1 MEQTWREQ
9 MLPASFRGINF
20 LIPQASVPVGMKV
33 QLHEFPQRDE
43 PYAEQLG
50 KQAQVH
56 RLVCW
61 IIGDDCFERRD
72 KFMEA
77 VQTPGAGELV
87 HPWLGRMQVKAGEA
101 ELTHDF
107 KQGGM
112 AAFAVTFYPDIPLKF
127 PTAKVNTQQQVVK
140 ASDSLL
146 DSALARY
153 KSAMAKVDQARLG
166 LARLR
171 NSLSSVYTVIQQQ
184 FSTILGAFTN
194 LTGLAQSLMN
204 APDSLSSL
212 FSSYFSDFSVDE
224 YLGNSARSSSNA
236 TVLTPS
242 QQASLSGGDSAN
254 SFAQTPDSN
263 YRQTVVASTQHAE
276 AVVKINSVSQLGGVD
291 AAAASQT
298 AANLVQD
305 MLLVQVAL
313 IISEMPVASQ
323 PVSTVT
329 VPSVEQQAVQPIV
342 RMEVPVADD
351 VIELRDS
358 LNEAIF
364 QASLKADS
372 AHYMVLNTLRQ
383 SIVKHLTAVAESGV
397 RLVEITPSETLSA
410 LVLAYRRFGDA
421 TRESEVVQ
429 RNRLR
434 HPGFVPARPLKIAQ
448 R

>member
-1 MEQTWREQ
+1 MDQTWRDQ
-9 MLPASFRGINF
+9 MLPASFRGISF

-43 PYAEQLG
+43 PYAEQMG
-50 KQAQVH
+50 KQAQIH

-146 DSALARY
+146 DSALDRY

-171 NSLSSVYTVIQQQ
+171 NSLSGVYTVIQQQ
-184 FSTILGAFTN
+184 FSTIIGAFTN
-194 LTGLAQSLMN
+194 LTGFVQSLMN

-212 FSSYFSDFSVDE
+212 FSSYFSEFSVDD
-224 YLGNSARSSSNA
+224 YLGDDSGSSYRNSVA
-236 TVLTPS
+236 TAT
-242 QQASLSGGDSAN
+242 QQTEA
-254 SFAQTPDSN
+254 
-263 YRQTVVASTQHAE
+263 VAS
-276 AVVKINSVSQLGGVD
+276 INTVSDSGGVD
-291 AAAASQT
+291 AAAASQAT
-298 AANLVQD
+298 ANLVQD
-305 MLLVQVAL
+305 ALLVQVAL

-323 PVSTVT
+323 PVSTAT
-329 VPSVEQQAVQPIV
+329 VASVEQQAVQPIV
-342 RMEVPVADD
+342 RPEVPVADD
-351 VIELRDS
+351 VIELRDN

-364 QASLKADS
+364 QASLKADPE
-372 AHYMVLNTLRQ
+372 HYMVLNTLRQ
-383 SIVKHLTAVAESGV
+383 TIVKHLTAVAESGV
-397 RLVEITPSETLSA
+397 RLVEITPPETLSA

-434 HPGFVPARPLKIAQ
+434 HPGFVPARPIKIAQ

>member
-1 MEQTWREQ
+1 
-9 MLPASFRGINF
+9 MLPASFRGISF

-43 PYAEQLG
+43 PYAEQMG

-77 VQTPGAGELV
+77 VQTPGAGELM

-184 FSTILGAFTN
+184 FSTIIGAFTN
-194 LTGLAQSLMN
+194 LTGFVQSLMN

-212 FSSYFSDFSVDE
+212 FSSYFSEFSVDD
-224 YLGNSARSSSNA
+224 YLGDDSGSSYRNSVA
-236 TVLTPS
+236 TAT
-242 QQASLSGGDSAN
+242 QQTEA
-254 SFAQTPDSN
+254 
-263 YRQTVVASTQHAE
+263 VAS
-276 AVVKINSVSQLGGVD
+276 INTVSDSGGVD
-291 AAAASQT
+291 AAAASQAT
-298 AANLVQD
+298 ANLVQD
-305 MLLVQVAL
+305 ALLVQVAL

-323 PVSTVT
+323 PVSSATVS
-329 VPSVEQQAVQPIV
+329 SVEQQAVQPIV
-342 RMEVPVADD
+342 RPEVPVADD
-351 VIELRDS
+351 VIELRDN

-364 QASLKADS
+364 QASLKADPE
-372 AHYMVLNTLRQ
+372 HYIVLNTLRQ
-383 SIVKHLTAVAESGV
+383 TIVKHLTAVAESGV
-397 RLVEITPSETLSA
+397 RLVEITPPETLSA

-434 HPGFVPARPLKIAQ
+434 HPGFVPARPIKIAQ

>member
-1 MEQTWREQ
+1 MDQTWRDQ
-9 MLPASFRGINF
+9 MLPASFRGISF

-43 PYAEQLG
+43 PYAEQMG

-153 KSAMAKVDQARLG
+153 KAAMAKVDQARLG

-171 NSLSSVYTVIQQQ
+171 NSLSGVYTVIQQQ
-184 FSTILGAFTN
+184 FSTIIGTFTN
-194 LTGLAQSLMN
+194 LTGFVQSLMN

-212 FSSYFSDFSVDE
+212 FSSYFSEFSVDD
-224 YLGNSARSSSNA
+224 YLGDDSGSSYRNSVA
-236 TVLTPS
+236 TAT
-242 QQASLSGGDSAN
+242 QQ
-254 SFAQTPDSN
+254 T
-263 YRQTVVASTQHAE
+263 E
-276 AVVKINSVSQLGGVD
+276 AVTSINTVSDSGGVD
-291 AAAASQT
+291 AAAASQAT
-298 AANLVQD
+298 ANLVQD
-305 MLLVQVAL
+305 ALLVQVAL
-313 IISEMPVASQ
+313 IISEMPVATQ
-323 PVSTVT
+323 PVSTAT
-329 VPSVEQQAVQPIV
+329 VSSVEQQAVQPIV
-342 RMEVPVADD
+342 RPEVPVADD
-351 VIELRDS
+351 VIELRDN

-364 QASLKADS
+364 QASLKADPE
-372 AHYMVLNTLRQ
+372 HYMVLNTLRQ
-383 SIVKHLTAVAESGV
+383 TIVKHLTAVAESGV
-397 RLVEITPSETLSA
+397 RLVEITPPETLSA

-434 HPGFVPARPLKIAQ
+434 HPGFVPARPIKIAQ

>member
-1 MEQTWREQ
+1 MDQTWRDQ
-9 MLPASFRGINF
+9 MLPASFRGISF

-43 PYAEQLG
+43 PYAEQMG

-101 ELTHDF
+101 ELTHEF

-112 AAFAVTFYPDIPLKF
+112 AAFAVTFYPDVPLKF

-171 NSLSSVYTVIQQQ
+171 NSLSGVYTVIQQQ
-184 FSTILGAFTN
+184 FSTIIGAFTN
-194 LTGLAQSLMN
+194 VTGFVQSLMN

-212 FSSYFSDFSVDE
+212 FSSYFSEFSVDD
-224 YLGNSARSSSNA
+224 YLSDDSGSIYRNSVA
-236 TVLTPS
+236 TAT
-242 QQASLSGGDSAN
+242 QQ
-254 SFAQTPDSN
+254 
-263 YRQTVVASTQHAE
+263 AE
-276 AVVKINSVSQLGGVD
+276 AVASINTVSDSGGID
-291 AAAASQT
+291 AAAASQAT
-298 AANLVQD
+298 ANLVQD
-305 MLLVQVAL
+305 ALLVQVAL

-323 PVSTVT
+323 PVSTAT
-329 VPSVEQQAVQPIV
+329 VASVEQQAVQPIV
-342 RMEVPVADD
+342 RPEVPVADD
-351 VIELRDS
+351 VIDLRDN

-364 QASLKADS
+364 QASLKADPE
-372 AHYMVLNTLRQ
+372 HYMVLNTLRQ

-397 RLVEITPSETLSA
+397 RLVEITPAETLSA

-434 HPGFVPARPLKIAQ
+434 HPGFVPARPIKIAQ

>member
-1 MEQTWREQ
+1 MDQTWRDQ
-9 MLPASFRGINF
+9 MLPASFRGISF

-43 PYAEQLG
+43 PFAEQMG

-146 DSALARY
+146 DSALTRY

-171 NSLSSVYTVIQQQ
+171 NSLSGVYTVIQQQ
-184 FSTILGAFTN
+184 FSTIIGAFTN
-194 LTGLAQSLMN
+194 LTGFVQSLMN

-212 FSSYFSDFSVDE
+212 FSSYFSEFSVDD
-224 YLGNSARSSSNA
+224 YLGDDSGPSYRNSVA
-236 TVLTPS
+236 TAT
-242 QQASLSGGDSAN
+242 QQTEA
-254 SFAQTPDSN
+254 
-263 YRQTVVASTQHAE
+263 VAS
-276 AVVKINSVSQLGGVD
+276 INTVSDSGGVD
-291 AAAASQT
+291 AAAASQAT
-298 AANLVQD
+298 ANLVQD
-305 MLLVQVAL
+305 ALLVQVAL
-313 IISEMPVASQ
+313 IISQMPVATQ
-323 PVSTVT
+323 PVSTAT
-329 VPSVEQQAVQPIV
+329 VASVEQQAVQPIV
-342 RMEVPVADD
+342 RTEVPVADD
-351 VIELRDS
+351 VIELRDN

-364 QASLKADS
+364 QASLKADPE
-372 AHYMVLNTLRQ
+372 HYMVLNTLRQ
-383 SIVKHLTAVAESGV
+383 AIVKHLTAVAESGV
-397 RLVEITPSETLSA
+397 RLVEITPTETLSA

-434 HPGFVPARPLKIAQ
+434 HPGFVPARPIKIAQ

>member
-1 MEQTWREQ
+1 MDQTWRDQ
-9 MLPASFRGINF
+9 MLPASFRGISF

-43 PYAEQLG
+43 PYAEQMG

-101 ELTHDF
+101 ELTHEF

-171 NSLSSVYTVIQQQ
+171 NSLSGVYTVIQQQ
-184 FSTILGAFTN
+184 FSTIIGAFTN
-194 LTGLAQSLMN
+194 LTGFVQSLMN

-212 FSSYFSDFSVDE
+212 FSSYFSEFSVDD
-224 YLGNSARSSSNA
+224 YLGDDSGSIYRNSVA
-236 TVLTPS
+236 TAT
-242 QQASLSGGDSAN
+242 QQ
-254 SFAQTPDSN
+254 
-263 YRQTVVASTQHAE
+263 AE
-276 AVVKINSVSQLGGVD
+276 AVASINTVSDSGGID
-291 AAAASQT
+291 AAAASQAT
-298 AANLVQD
+298 ANLVQD
-305 MLLVQVAL
+305 ALLVQVAL

-323 PVSTVT
+323 PVSTAT
-329 VPSVEQQAVQPIV
+329 VASVEQQAVQPIV
-342 RMEVPVADD
+342 RPEVPVADD
-351 VIELRDS
+351 VIDLRDN

-364 QASLKADS
+364 QASLKADPE
-372 AHYMVLNTLRQ
+372 HYMVLNTLRQ

-397 RLVEITPSETLSA
+397 RLVEITPAETLSA

-434 HPGFVPARPLKIAQ
+434 HPGFVPARPIKIAQ

>member
-1 MEQTWREQ
+1 MDQTWRDQ

-43 PYAEQLG
+43 PYAEQMG

-146 DSALARY
+146 DSAVARY

-171 NSLSSVYTVIQQQ
+171 NSLSGVYTVIQQQ
-184 FSTILGAFTN
+184 FSTIIGAFTN
-194 LTGLAQSLMN
+194 LTGFVQSLMN

-212 FSSYFSDFSVDE
+212 FSSYFSEFSVDD
-224 YLGNSARSSSNA
+224 YLGDDSGSSYRNSVA
-236 TVLTPS
+236 TAT
-242 QQASLSGGDSAN
+242 QQTEA
-254 SFAQTPDSN
+254 
-263 YRQTVVASTQHAE
+263 VAS
-276 AVVKINSVSQLGGVD
+276 INTVSDSGGVD
-291 AAAASQT
+291 AAAASQAT
-298 AANLVQD
+298 ANLVQD
-305 MLLVQVAL
+305 ALLVQVAL

-323 PVSTVT
+323 PVSTAT
-329 VPSVEQQAVQPIV
+329 VASVEQQAVQPIV
-342 RMEVPVADD
+342 RPEVPVADD
-351 VIELRDS
+351 VIELRDN

-364 QASLKADS
+364 QASLKADPE
-372 AHYMVLNTLRQ
+372 HYMVLNTLRQ
-383 SIVKHLTAVAESGV
+383 TIVKHLTAVAESGV
-397 RLVEITPSETLSA
+397 RLVEITPPETLSA

-434 HPGFVPARPLKIAQ
+434 HPGFVPARPIKIAQ

>member
-1 MEQTWREQ
+1 MDQTWRDQ
-9 MLPASFRGINF
+9 MLPASFRGISF

-43 PYAEQLG
+43 PYAEQMG

-146 DSALARY
+146 DSALVRY

-171 NSLSSVYTVIQQQ
+171 NSLSGVYTVIQQQ
-184 FSTILGAFTN
+184 FSTIIGAFTN
-194 LTGLAQSLMN
+194 LTGFVQSLMN

-212 FSSYFSDFSVDE
+212 FSSYFSEFSVDD
-224 YLGNSARSSSNA
+224 YLSDDSGSSYRNSVA
-236 TVLTPS
+236 TAT
-242 QQASLSGGDSAN
+242 QQTEA
-254 SFAQTPDSN
+254 
-263 YRQTVVASTQHAE
+263 VAS
-276 AVVKINSVSQLGGVD
+276 INTVSDSGGVD
-291 AAAASQT
+291 AATASQAT
-298 AANLVQD
+298 ANLVQD
-305 MLLVQVAL
+305 ALLVQVAL

-323 PVSTVT
+323 PVSTAT
-329 VPSVEQQAVQPIV
+329 VASVEQQAVQPIV
-342 RMEVPVADD
+342 RPEVPVADD
-351 VIELRDS
+351 VIELRDN

-364 QASLKADS
+364 QASLKADPE
-372 AHYMVLNTLRQ
+372 HYMVLNTLRQ
-383 SIVKHLTAVAESGV
+383 TIVKHLTAVAESGV
-397 RLVEITPSETLSA
+397 RLVEITPPETLSA

-434 HPGFVPARPLKIAQ
+434 HPGFVPARPIKIAQ

>member
-1 MEQTWREQ
+1 MEQTWRDQ
-9 MLPASFRGINF
+9 MLPASFRGIDF

-43 PYAEQLG
+43 PFAEQLG

-127 PTAKVNTQQQVVK
+127 PAAKVNTQQQVVK

-146 DSALARY
+146 GLALARY

-171 NSLSSVYTVIQQQ
+171 NSLSGVYTVIQQQ
-184 FSTILGAFTN
+184 FSSIVGVFTN
-194 LTGLAQSLMN
+194 LTGFVQSLMN

-212 FSSYFSDFSVDE
+212 FSSYFSEFSVDD
-224 YLGNSARSSSNA
+224 YLGDDSGSSYRNSVAIA
-236 TVLTPS
+236 T
-242 QQASLSGGDSAN
+242 QQTEA
-254 SFAQTPDSN
+254 
-263 YRQTVVASTQHAE
+263 VASIDT
-276 AVVKINSVSQLGGVD
+276 VSQAGGVD
-291 AAAASQT
+291 AAAASQAT
-298 AANLVQD
+298 ANLVQD
-305 MLLVQVAL
+305 ALLVQVAL

-329 VPSVEQQAVQPIV
+329 VSSVEQQAVQPIV
-342 RMEVPVADD
+342 RQEVPVADD
-351 VIELRDS
+351 VIELRDN

-364 QASLKADS
+364 QASLKADPE
-372 AHYMVLNTLRQ
+372 HYMVLNTLRQ
-383 SIVKHLTAVAESGV
+383 TIVKHLTAVAESGV
-397 RLVEITPSETLSA
+397 RLVEITPPETLSA

-434 HPGFVPARPLKIAQ
+434 HPGFVPARPIKIAQ

>member
-1 MEQTWREQ
+1 MDQTWRDQ
-9 MLPASFRGINF
+9 MLPASFRGISF

-146 DSALARY
+146 DSAIARY

-171 NSLSSVYTVIQQQ
+171 NSLSGVYTVIQQQ
-184 FSTILGAFTN
+184 FSTIIGTFTN
-194 LTGLAQSLMN
+194 LTGFVQSLMN

-212 FSSYFSDFSVDE
+212 FSSYFSEFSVDD
-224 YLGNSARSSSNA
+224 YLGDDSGSSYRNTVA
-236 TVLTPS
+236 TAT
-242 QQASLSGGDSAN
+242 QQTEA
-254 SFAQTPDSN
+254 
-263 YRQTVVASTQHAE
+263 VAS
-276 AVVKINSVSQLGGVD
+276 INTVSDSGGVD
-291 AAAASQT
+291 AAAASEAT
-298 AANLVQD
+298 ANLVQD
-305 MLLVQVAL
+305 ALLVQVAL

-323 PVSTVT
+323 PVSTAT
-329 VPSVEQQAVQPIV
+329 VSSVEQQAVQPIV
-342 RMEVPVADD
+342 RPEVPVADD
-351 VIELRDS
+351 VIELRDN

-364 QASLKADS
+364 QASLKADPE
-372 AHYMVLNTLRQ
+372 HYMVLNTLRQ
-383 SIVKHLTAVAESGV
+383 TIVKHLTAVAESGV
-397 RLVEITPSETLSA
+397 RLVEITPPETLSA

-434 HPGFVPARPLKIAQ
+434 HPGFVPARPIKIAQ

>member
-1 MEQTWREQ
+1 MDQTWRDQ
-9 MLPASFRGINF
+9 MLPASFRGISF

-56 RLVCW
+56 RIVCW

-171 NSLSSVYTVIQQQ
+171 NSLSGVYTVIQQQ
-184 FSTILGAFTN
+184 FSTIIGAFTN
-194 LTGLAQSLMN
+194 LTGFAQSLMN

-212 FSSYFSDFSVDE
+212 FSSYFSEFSVDD
-224 YLGNSARSSSNA
+224 YLGDDSGSSYRNSVA
-236 TVLTPS
+236 TAT
-242 QQASLSGGDSAN
+242 QQ
-254 SFAQTPDSN
+254 T
-263 YRQTVVASTQHAE
+263 E
-276 AVVKINSVSQLGGVD
+276 AVTSINTVSDSGGVD
-291 AAAASQT
+291 AAAASQAT
-298 AANLVQD
+298 ANLVQD
-305 MLLVQVAL
+305 ALLVQVAL

-323 PVSTVT
+323 PVSTAT
-329 VPSVEQQAVQPIV
+329 VSSVEQQAVQPIV
-342 RMEVPVADD
+342 RPEVPVADD
-351 VIELRDS
+351 VIELRDN

-364 QASLKADS
+364 QASLKADPE
-372 AHYMVLNTLRQ
+372 HYMVLNTLRQ
-383 SIVKHLTAVAESGV
+383 TIVKHLTAVAESGV
-397 RLVEITPSETLSA
+397 HLVEITPHETLSA

-434 HPGFVPARPLKIAQ
+434 HPGFVPAHPIKIAQ

>member
-1 MEQTWREQ
+1 MDQTWRDQ
-9 MLPASFRGINF
+9 MLPASFRGISF

-43 PYAEQLG
+43 PYAEQMG

-101 ELTHDF
+101 ELMHDF

-112 AAFAVTFYPDIPLKF
+112 AAFAVTFYPDLPLKF

-171 NSLSSVYTVIQQQ
+171 NSLSGVYTVIQQQ
-184 FSTILGAFTN
+184 FSTIIGAFTN
-194 LTGLAQSLMN
+194 LTGFVQSLMN

-212 FSSYFSDFSVDE
+212 FSSYFSEFSVDD
-224 YLGNSARSSSNA
+224 YLGDDSGSSYRNSVA
-236 TVLTPS
+236 TAT
-242 QQASLSGGDSAN
+242 QQ
-254 SFAQTPDSN
+254 T
-263 YRQTVVASTQHAE
+263 E
-276 AVVKINSVSQLGGVD
+276 AVTSINTVSDSGGVD
-291 AAAASQT
+291 AAAASQAT
-298 AANLVQD
+298 ANLVQD
-305 MLLVQVAL
+305 ALLVQVAL

-323 PVSTVT
+323 PVSTAT
-329 VPSVEQQAVQPIV
+329 VSSVEQQAVQPIV
-342 RMEVPVADD
+342 RPEVPVADD
-351 VIELRDS
+351 VIELRDN

-364 QASLKADS
+364 QASLKADPE
-372 AHYMVLNTLRQ
+372 HYMVLNTLRQ
-383 SIVKHLTAVAESGV
+383 TIVKHLTAVAESGV
-397 RLVEITPSETLSA
+397 RLVEITPLETLSA

-434 HPGFVPARPLKIAQ
+434 HPGFVPARPIKIAQ

>member
-1 MEQTWREQ
+1 MDQTWRDQ
-9 MLPASFRGINF
+9 MLPASFRGISF

-43 PYAEQLG
+43 PYAEQMG

-171 NSLSSVYTVIQQQ
+171 NSLSGVYTVIQQQ
-184 FSTILGAFTN
+184 FSTIIGAFTN
-194 LTGLAQSLMN
+194 LTGFVQSLMN

-212 FSSYFSDFSVDE
+212 FSSYFSEFSVDD
-224 YLGNSARSSSNA
+224 YLGDDSGSSYRNSVA
-236 TVLTPS
+236 TAT
-242 QQASLSGGDSAN
+242 QQ
-254 SFAQTPDSN
+254 T
-263 YRQTVVASTQHAE
+263 E
-276 AVVKINSVSQLGGVD
+276 AVANINTVSDSGGVD
-291 AAAASQT
+291 AAAASQAT
-298 AANLVQD
+298 ANLVQD
-305 MLLVQVAL
+305 ALLVQVAL

-323 PVSTVT
+323 PVSTAT
-329 VPSVEQQAVQPIV
+329 VASVEQQAVQPIV
-342 RMEVPVADD
+342 RPEVPVADD
-351 VIELRDS
+351 VIELRDN

-364 QASLKADS
+364 QASLKADPE
-372 AHYMVLNTLRQ
+372 HYMVLNTLRQ
-383 SIVKHLTAVAESGV
+383 TIVKHLTAVAESGV
-397 RLVEITPSETLSA
+397 RLVEITPPETLSA

-434 HPGFVPARPLKIAQ
+434 HPGFVPARPIKIAQ

>member
-1 MEQTWREQ
+1 MDQTWRDQ
-9 MLPASFRGINF
+9 MLPASFRGISF

-43 PYAEQLG
+43 PYAEQMG

-146 DSALARY
+146 DSALVRY

-171 NSLSSVYTVIQQQ
+171 NSLSGVYTVIQQQ
-184 FSTILGAFTN
+184 FSTIIGAFTN
-194 LTGLAQSLMN
+194 LTGFVQSLMN

-212 FSSYFSDFSVDE
+212 FSSYFSEFSVDD
-224 YLGNSARSSSNA
+224 YLGNDSGSS
-236 TVLTPS
+236 
-242 QQASLSGGDSAN
+242 
-254 SFAQTPDSN
+254 
-263 YRQTVVASTQHAE
+263 YR
-276 AVVKINSVSQLGGVD
+276 NSVATATQQTEALASINTVSDSGGVD
-291 AAAASQT
+291 AAAASQAT
-298 AANLVQD
+298 ANLVQD
-305 MLLVQVAL
+305 ALLVQVAL

-323 PVSTVT
+323 PVSTAT
-329 VPSVEQQAVQPIV
+329 VASVEQQAVQPIV
-342 RMEVPVADD
+342 RPEVPVADD
-351 VIELRDS
+351 VIELRDN

-364 QASLKADS
+364 QASLKADPE
-372 AHYMVLNTLRQ
+372 HYMVLNTLRQ
-383 SIVKHLTAVAESGV
+383 TIVKHLTAVAESGV
-397 RLVEITPSETLSA
+397 RLVEITPPETLPA

-434 HPGFVPARPLKIAQ
+434 HPGFVPARPIKIAQ

>member
-1 MEQTWREQ
+1 MDQTWRDQ
-9 MLPASFRGINF
+9 MLPASFRGISF

-43 PYAEQLG
+43 PYAEQMG

-171 NSLSSVYTVIQQQ
+171 NSLSGVYTVIQQQ
-184 FSTILGAFTN
+184 FSTIIGAFTN
-194 LTGLAQSLMN
+194 LTGFVQSLMN

-212 FSSYFSDFSVDE
+212 FSSYFSEFSVDD
-224 YLGNSARSSSNA
+224 YLGDDSGSSYRNSVA
-236 TVLTPS
+236 TAT
-242 QQASLSGGDSAN
+242 QQSEA
-254 SFAQTPDSN
+254 
-263 YRQTVVASTQHAE
+263 VAS
-276 AVVKINSVSQLGGVD
+276 INTVSDSGGVD
-291 AAAASQT
+291 AAAASQAT
-298 AANLVQD
+298 ANLVQD
-305 MLLVQVAL
+305 ALLVQVAL

-323 PVSTVT
+323 PVSTAT
-329 VPSVEQQAVQPIV
+329 VASVEQQAVQPIV
-342 RMEVPVADD
+342 RPEVPVADD
-351 VIELRDS
+351 VIELRDN

-364 QASLKADS
+364 QASLKADPE
-372 AHYMVLNTLRQ
+372 HYMVLNTLRQ
-383 SIVKHLTAVAESGV
+383 TIVKHLTAVAESGV
-397 RLVEITPSETLSA
+397 RLVEITPPETLSA

-434 HPGFVPARPLKIAQ
+434 HPGFVPARPIKIAQ

>member
-1 MEQTWREQ
+1 MEQTWRDQ
-9 MLPASFRGINF
+9 MLPASFRGIDF

-43 PYAEQLG
+43 PFAEQLG

-127 PTAKVNTQQQVVK
+127 PAAKVNTQQQVVK

-171 NSLSSVYTVIQQQ
+171 NSLSGVYTVIQQQ
-184 FSTILGAFTN
+184 FSTIVGVFTN
-194 LTGLAQSLMN
+194 LTGFVQSLMN
-204 APDSLSSL
+204 SPDSLSSL
-212 FSSYFSDFSVDE
+212 FSSYFSEFSVDD
-224 YLGNSARSSSNA
+224 YLGDDSGSSYRNSVAIA
-236 TVLTPS
+236 T
-242 QQASLSGGDSAN
+242 QQTEA
-254 SFAQTPDSN
+254 
-263 YRQTVVASTQHAE
+263 VASIDT
-276 AVVKINSVSQLGGVD
+276 VSQAGGVD
-291 AAAASQT
+291 AAAASQAT
-298 AANLVQD
+298 ANLVQD
-305 MLLVQVAL
+305 ALLVQVAL

-329 VPSVEQQAVQPIV
+329 VSSVEQQAVQPIV
-342 RMEVPVADD
+342 RQEVPVADD
-351 VIELRDS
+351 VIELRDN

-364 QASLKADS
+364 QASLKADPE
-372 AHYMVLNTLRQ
+372 HYMVLNTLRQ
-383 SIVKHLTAVAESGV
+383 TIVKHLTAVAESGV
-397 RLVEITPSETLSA
+397 RLVEITPPETLSA

-434 HPGFVPARPLKIAQ
+434 HPGFVPARPIKIAQ

>member
-1 MEQTWREQ
+1 MDQTWRDQ
-9 MLPASFRGINF
+9 MLPASFRGISF

-43 PYAEQLG
+43 PYAEQMG

-146 DSALARY
+146 DSALDRY

-171 NSLSSVYTVIQQQ
+171 NSLSGVYTVIQQQ
-184 FSTILGAFTN
+184 FSTIIGAFTN
-194 LTGLAQSLMN
+194 LTGFVQSLMN

-212 FSSYFSDFSVDE
+212 FSSYFSEFSVDD
-224 YLGNSARSSSNA
+224 YLGDDSGSSYRNSVA
-236 TVLTPS
+236 TAT
-242 QQASLSGGDSAN
+242 QQTEA
-254 SFAQTPDSN
+254 
-263 YRQTVVASTQHAE
+263 VAS
-276 AVVKINSVSQLGGVD
+276 INTVSDSGGVD
-291 AAAASQT
+291 AAAASQAT
-298 AANLVQD
+298 ANLVQD
-305 MLLVQVAL
+305 ALLVQVAL

-323 PVSTVT
+323 PVSTAT
-329 VPSVEQQAVQPIV
+329 VASVEQQAVQPIV
-342 RMEVPVADD
+342 RPEVPVADD
-351 VIELRDS
+351 VIELRDN

-364 QASLKADS
+364 QASLKADPE
-372 AHYMVLNTLRQ
+372 HYMVLNTLRQ
-383 SIVKHLTAVAESGV
+383 TIVKHLTAVAESGV
-397 RLVEITPSETLSA
+397 RLVEITPPETLPA

-434 HPGFVPARPLKIAQ
+434 HPGFVPARPIKIAQ

>member
-1 MEQTWREQ
+1 
-9 MLPASFRGINF
+9 MLPASFRGISF

-43 PYAEQLG
+43 PYAEQMG
-50 KQAQVH
+50 KQAQIH

-61 IIGDDCFERRD
+61 IVGDDCFERRD

-171 NSLSSVYTVIQQQ
+171 NSLSGVYTVIQQQ
-184 FSTILGAFTN
+184 FSTIIGAFTN
-194 LTGLAQSLMN
+194 LTGFVQSLMN

-212 FSSYFSDFSVDE
+212 FSSYFSEFSVDD
-224 YLGNSARSSSNA
+224 YLGDDSGSSYRNSVA
-236 TVLTPS
+236 TAT
-242 QQASLSGGDSAN
+242 QQ
-254 SFAQTPDSN
+254 T
-263 YRQTVVASTQHAE
+263 E
-276 AVVKINSVSQLGGVD
+276 AVTSINTVSDSGGVD
-291 AAAASQT
+291 AAAASQAT
-298 AANLVQD
+298 ANLVQD
-305 MLLVQVAL
+305 ALLVQVAL

-323 PVSTVT
+323 PVSTAT
-329 VPSVEQQAVQPIV
+329 VSSVEQQAVQPIV
-342 RMEVPVADD
+342 RPEVPVADD
-351 VIELRDS
+351 VIELRDN

-364 QASLKADS
+364 QASLKADPE
-372 AHYMVLNTLRQ
+372 HYMVLNTLRQ
-383 SIVKHLTAVAESGV
+383 TIVKHLTAVAESGV
-397 RLVEITPSETLSA
+397 RLVEITPPETLSA

-434 HPGFVPARPLKIAQ
+434 HPGFVPARPIKIAQ

>member
-1 MEQTWREQ
+1 MDQTWRDQ
-9 MLPASFRGINF
+9 MLPASFRGISF

-43 PYAEQLG
+43 PYAEQMG

-146 DSALARY
+146 DSAMARY

-171 NSLSSVYTVIQQQ
+171 NSLSGVYTVIQQQ
-184 FSTILGAFTN
+184 FSTIIGAFTN
-194 LTGLAQSLMN
+194 LTGFVQSLMN

-212 FSSYFSDFSVDE
+212 FSSYFSEFSVDD
-224 YLGNSARSSSNA
+224 YLGDDSGSSYRKSVA
-236 TVLTPS
+236 TAT
-242 QQASLSGGDSAN
+242 QQTEA
-254 SFAQTPDSN
+254 
-263 YRQTVVASTQHAE
+263 VAS
-276 AVVKINSVSQLGGVD
+276 INTVSDSGGVD
-291 AAAASQT
+291 AAAASQAT
-298 AANLVQD
+298 ANLVQD
-305 MLLVQVAL
+305 ALLVQVAL

-323 PVSTVT
+323 PVSTAT
-329 VPSVEQQAVQPIV
+329 VASVEQQAVQPIV
-342 RMEVPVADD
+342 RPEVPVADD
-351 VIELRDS
+351 VIELRDN

-364 QASLKADS
+364 QASLKADPE
-372 AHYMVLNTLRQ
+372 HYMVLNTLRQ
-383 SIVKHLTAVAESGV
+383 TIVKHLTAVAESGV
-397 RLVEITPSETLSA
+397 RLVEITPPETLSA

-434 HPGFVPARPLKIAQ
+434 HPGFVPARPIKIAQ

>member
-1 MEQTWREQ
+1 MDQTWRDQ
-9 MLPASFRGINF
+9 MLPASFRGISF

-43 PYAEQLG
+43 PYAEQMG

-146 DSALARY
+146 DSAIARY

-171 NSLSSVYTVIQQQ
+171 NSLSGVYTVIQQQ
-184 FSTILGAFTN
+184 FSTIIGTFTN
-194 LTGLAQSLMN
+194 LTGFVQSLMN

-212 FSSYFSDFSVDE
+212 FSSYFSEFSVDD
-224 YLGNSARSSSNA
+224 YLGDDSGSSYRNTVA
-236 TVLTPS
+236 TAT
-242 QQASLSGGDSAN
+242 QQTEA
-254 SFAQTPDSN
+254 
-263 YRQTVVASTQHAE
+263 VAS
-276 AVVKINSVSQLGGVD
+276 INTVSDSGGVD
-291 AAAASQT
+291 AAAASEAT
-298 AANLVQD
+298 ANLVQD
-305 MLLVQVAL
+305 ALLVQVAL

-323 PVSTVT
+323 PVSTAT
-329 VPSVEQQAVQPIV
+329 VSSVEQQAVQPIV
-342 RMEVPVADD
+342 RPEVPVADD
-351 VIELRDS
+351 VIELRDN

-364 QASLKADS
+364 QASLKADPE
-372 AHYMVLNTLRQ
+372 HYMVLNTLRQ
-383 SIVKHLTAVAESGV
+383 TIVKHLTAVAESGV
-397 RLVEITPSETLSA
+397 RLVEITPPETLSA

-434 HPGFVPARPLKIAQ
+434 HPGFVPARPIKIAQ

>member
-1 MEQTWREQ
+1 MDQTWRDQ
-9 MLPASFRGINF
+9 MLPASFRGISF

-72 KFMEA
+72 RFMEA
-77 VQTPGAGELV
+77 LETPGAGELV

-153 KSAMAKVDQARLG
+153 QSAMERVDQARLG

-171 NSLSSVYTVIQQQ
+171 NSLSGVYTVIQQQ
-184 FSTILGAFTN
+184 FSTIIGAFTN
-194 LTGLAQSLMN
+194 LTGFVQSLMN

-212 FSSYFSDFSVDE
+212 FSSYFSEFSVDD
-224 YLGNSARSSSNA
+224 YLGDD
-236 TVLTPS
+236 
-242 QQASLSGGDSAN
+242 SG
-254 SFAQTPDSN
+254 SN
-263 YRQTVVASTQHAE
+263 YRNSVATATQQTEAVAS
-276 AVVKINSVSQLGGVD
+276 INTVSDSGGVD
-291 AAAASQT
+291 AAAASQAT
-298 AANLVQD
+298 ANLVQD
-305 MLLVQVAL
+305 ALLVQVAL

-323 PVSTVT
+323 PVSTAT
-329 VPSVEQQAVQPIV
+329 VASVEQQAVQPIV
-342 RMEVPVADD
+342 RPEVPVADD
-351 VIELRDS
+351 VIELRDN

-364 QASLKADS
+364 QASLKADPE
-372 AHYMVLNTLRQ
+372 HYMALNTLRQ
-383 SIVKHLTAVAESGV
+383 TIVKHLTAVAESGV
-397 RLVEITPSETLSA
+397 RLVEITPRETLSA

-434 HPGFVPARPLKIAQ
+434 HPGFVPARPIKIAQ

>member
-1 MEQTWREQ
+1 MDQTWRDQ
-9 MLPASFRGINF
+9 MLPASFRGISF

-43 PYAEQLG
+43 PYAEQMG

-127 PTAKVNTQQQVVK
+127 PTAKFNTQQQVVK

-171 NSLSSVYTVIQQQ
+171 NSLSGVYTVIQQQ
-184 FSTILGAFTN
+184 FSTIIGAFTN
-194 LTGLAQSLMN
+194 LTGFAQSLMN

-212 FSSYFSDFSVDE
+212 FSSYFSEFSVDD
-224 YLGNSARSSSNA
+224 YLGNDSGSSYRNSVA
-236 TVLTPS
+236 TAT
-242 QQASLSGGDSAN
+242 QQTEA
-254 SFAQTPDSN
+254 
-263 YRQTVVASTQHAE
+263 VAS
-276 AVVKINSVSQLGGVD
+276 INTVSDSGGVD
-291 AAAASQT
+291 AAAASQAT
-298 AANLVQD
+298 ANLVQD
-305 MLLVQVAL
+305 ALLVQVAL

-323 PVSTVT
+323 PVSTAT
-329 VPSVEQQAVQPIV
+329 VASVEQQAIQPIV
-342 RMEVPVADD
+342 RPEVPVADD
-351 VIELRDS
+351 VIELRDN

-364 QASLKADS
+364 QASLKADPE
-372 AHYMVLNTLRQ
+372 HYMVLNTLRQ
-383 SIVKHLTAVAESGV
+383 TIVKHLTAVAESGV
-397 RLVEITPSETLSA
+397 RLVEITPPETLSA

-434 HPGFVPARPLKIAQ
+434 HPGFVPARPIKIAQ

>member
-1 MEQTWREQ
+1 MDQTWRDQ
-9 MLPASFRGINF
+9 MLPASFRGISF

-43 PYAEQLG
+43 PYAEQMG

-171 NSLSSVYTVIQQQ
+171 NSLSGVYTVIQQQ
-184 FSTILGAFTN
+184 FSTIIGAFTN
-194 LTGLAQSLMN
+194 LTGFVQSLMN

-212 FSSYFSDFSVDE
+212 FSSYFSEFSVDD
-224 YLGNSARSSSNA
+224 YLGDDSGSSYRNSVA
-236 TVLTPS
+236 TAT
-242 QQASLSGGDSAN
+242 QQTEA
-254 SFAQTPDSN
+254 
-263 YRQTVVASTQHAE
+263 VAS
-276 AVVKINSVSQLGGVD
+276 INTVSDSGGVD
-291 AAAASQT
+291 AAAASQAT
-298 AANLVQD
+298 ANLVQD
-305 MLLVQVAL
+305 ALLVQVAL

-323 PVSTVT
+323 PVSTAT
-329 VPSVEQQAVQPIV
+329 VASVEQQAVQPIV
-342 RMEVPVADD
+342 RPEVPVADD
-351 VIELRDS
+351 VIELRDN

-364 QASLKADS
+364 QASLKADPE
-372 AHYMVLNTLRQ
+372 HYMVLNTLRQ
-383 SIVKHLTAVAESGV
+383 TIVKHLTAVAESGV
-397 RLVEITPSETLSA
+397 RLVEITPPETLSA
-410 LVLAYRRFGDA
+410 LLLAYRRFGDA

-434 HPGFVPARPLKIAQ
+434 HPGFVPARPIKIAQ

>member
-1 MEQTWREQ
+1 MDQTWRDQ
-9 MLPASFRGINF
+9 LLPASFRGISF

-77 VQTPGAGELV
+77 LETPGAGELV

-112 AAFAVTFYPDIPLKF
+112 AAFAVTFYPDLPLKF

-171 NSLSSVYTVIQQQ
+171 NSLSGVYTVIQQQ
-184 FSTILGAFTN
+184 FSTIIGAFTN
-194 LTGLAQSLMN
+194 LTGFVQSLMN

-212 FSSYFSDFSVDE
+212 FSSYFSEFSVDD
-224 YLGNSARSSSNA
+224 YLGDDSGSSYRNSVA
-236 TVLTPS
+236 TAT
-242 QQASLSGGDSAN
+242 QQTEA
-254 SFAQTPDSN
+254 
-263 YRQTVVASTQHAE
+263 VAS
-276 AVVKINSVSQLGGVD
+276 INTVSDSGGVD
-291 AAAASQT
+291 AAAASQAT
-298 AANLVQD
+298 ANLVQD
-305 MLLVQVAL
+305 ALLVQLAL

-323 PVSTVT
+323 PVSTAT
-329 VPSVEQQAVQPIV
+329 VASVEQQAVQPIV
-342 RMEVPVADD
+342 RPEVPVADD
-351 VIELRDS
+351 VIELRDN

-364 QASLKADS
+364 QASLKADPE
-372 AHYMVLNTLRQ
+372 HYMVLNTLRQ
-383 SIVKHLTAVAESGV
+383 TIVKHLTAVAESGV
-397 RLVEITPSETLSA
+397 RLVEITPPETLSA

-434 HPGFVPARPLKIAQ
+434 HPGFVPARPIKIAQ

>member
-1 MEQTWREQ
+1 MDQTWRDQ
-9 MLPASFRGINF
+9 MLPASFRGISF

-43 PYAEQLG
+43 PYAEQMG

-101 ELTHDF
+101 ELTHEF

-171 NSLSSVYTVIQQQ
+171 NSLSGVYTVIQQQ
-184 FSTILGAFTN
+184 FSTIIGAFTN
-194 LTGLAQSLMN
+194 LTGFVQSLMN

-212 FSSYFSDFSVDE
+212 FSSYFSEFSVDD
-224 YLGNSARSSSNA
+224 YLSDDSGSIYRNSVA
-236 TVLTPS
+236 TAT
-242 QQASLSGGDSAN
+242 QQ
-254 SFAQTPDSN
+254 
-263 YRQTVVASTQHAE
+263 AE
-276 AVVKINSVSQLGGVD
+276 AVASINTVSDSGGID
-291 AAAASQT
+291 AAAASQAT
-298 AANLVQD
+298 ANLVQD
-305 MLLVQVAL
+305 ALLVQVAL

-323 PVSTVT
+323 PVSTAT
-329 VPSVEQQAVQPIV
+329 VASVEQQAVQPIV
-342 RMEVPVADD
+342 RPEVPVADD
-351 VIELRDS
+351 VIDLRDN

-364 QASLKADS
+364 QASLKADPE
-372 AHYMVLNTLRQ
+372 HYMVLNTLRQ

-397 RLVEITPSETLSA
+397 RLVEITPAETLSA

-434 HPGFVPARPLKIAQ
+434 HPGFVPARPIKIAQ

>member
-1 MEQTWREQ
+1 MDQTWRDQ
-9 MLPASFRGINF
+9 MLPASFRGISF

-43 PYAEQLG
+43 PYAEQMG

-171 NSLSSVYTVIQQQ
+171 NSLSGVYTVIQQH
-184 FSTILGAFTN
+184 FSTIIGAFTN
-194 LTGLAQSLMN
+194 LTGFAQSLMN

-212 FSSYFSDFSVDE
+212 FSGYFSEFSVDD
-224 YLGNSARSSSNA
+224 YLDDESGSSYRNSVA
-236 TVLTPS
+236 TAT
-242 QQASLSGGDSAN
+242 QQTEA
-254 SFAQTPDSN
+254 
-263 YRQTVVASTQHAE
+263 VAS
-276 AVVKINSVSQLGGVD
+276 INTVSDSGGVD
-291 AAAASQT
+291 AAAASQAT
-298 AANLVQD
+298 ANLVQD
-305 MLLVQVAL
+305 SLLVQVAL
-313 IISEMPVASQ
+313 IISEMPVATQ
-323 PVSTVT
+323 PVSTAT
-329 VPSVEQQAVQPIV
+329 VASVEQQAVQPIV
-342 RMEVPVADD
+342 RPEVPVADD
-351 VIELRDS
+351 VIELRDN

-364 QASLKADS
+364 QASLKADPE
-372 AHYMVLNTLRQ
+372 HYMVLNTLRQ
-383 SIVKHLTAVAESGV
+383 TIVKHLTAVAESGV
-397 RLVEITPSETLSA
+397 RLVEITPPETLSA

-434 HPGFVPARPLKIAQ
+434 HPGFVPARPIKIAQ

>member
-1 MEQTWREQ
+1 MEQTWRDQ
-9 MLPASFRGINF
+9 MLPASFRGIDF

-43 PYAEQLG
+43 PFAEQLG

-72 KFMEA
+72 KFTEA

-127 PTAKVNTQQQVVK
+127 PAAKVNTQQQVVK

-146 DSALARY
+146 GSALARY

-171 NSLSSVYTVIQQQ
+171 NSLSGVYTVIQQQ
-184 FSTILGAFTN
+184 FSTIVGVFTN
-194 LTGLAQSLMN
+194 LTGFVQSLMN
-204 APDSLSSL
+204 SPDSLSSL
-212 FSSYFSDFSVDE
+212 FSSYFSEFSVDD
-224 YLGNSARSSSNA
+224 YLGDDSGSSYRSSVAIA
-236 TVLTPS
+236 T
-242 QQASLSGGDSAN
+242 QQTEA
-254 SFAQTPDSN
+254 
-263 YRQTVVASTQHAE
+263 VASIDT
-276 AVVKINSVSQLGGVD
+276 VSQAGGVD
-291 AAAASQT
+291 AAAASQAT
-298 AANLVQD
+298 ANLVQD
-305 MLLVQVAL
+305 ALLVQVAL

-329 VPSVEQQAVQPIV
+329 VSSVEQQAVQPIV
-342 RMEVPVADD
+342 RQEVPVADD
-351 VIELRDS
+351 VIELRDN

-364 QASLKADS
+364 QASLKADPE
-372 AHYMVLNTLRQ
+372 HYMVLNTLRQ
-383 SIVKHLTAVAESGV
+383 TIVKHLTAVAESGV
-397 RLVEITPSETLSA
+397 RLVEITPPETLSA

-434 HPGFVPARPLKIAQ
+434 HPGFVPARPIKIAQ

>member
-1 MEQTWREQ
+1 MDQTWRDQ
-9 MLPASFRGINF
+9 MLPASFRGISF

-43 PYAEQLG
+43 PYAEQMG

-146 DSALARY
+146 ESALARY

-171 NSLSSVYTVIQQQ
+171 NSLSGVYTVIQQQ
-184 FSTILGAFTN
+184 FSTIIGAFTN
-194 LTGLAQSLMN
+194 LTGFVQSLMN

-212 FSSYFSDFSVDE
+212 FSSYFSEFSVDD
-224 YLGNSARSSSNA
+224 YLGDDSGSSYRNSVA
-236 TVLTPS
+236 TAT
-242 QQASLSGGDSAN
+242 QQTEA
-254 SFAQTPDSN
+254 
-263 YRQTVVASTQHAE
+263 VAS
-276 AVVKINSVSQLGGVD
+276 INTVSDSGGVD
-291 AAAASQT
+291 AAAASQAT
-298 AANLVQD
+298 ANLVQD
-305 MLLVQVAL
+305 ALLVQVAL

-323 PVSTVT
+323 PVSTAT
-329 VPSVEQQAVQPIV
+329 VASVEQQAVQPIV
-342 RMEVPVADD
+342 RPEVPVADD
-351 VIELRDS
+351 VIELRDN

-364 QASLKADS
+364 QASLKADPE
-372 AHYMVLNTLRQ
+372 HYMVLNTLRQ
-383 SIVKHLTAVAESGV
+383 TIVKHLTAVAESGV
-397 RLVEITPSETLSA
+397 RLVEITPPETLSA

-434 HPGFVPARPLKIAQ
+434 HPGFVPARPIKIAQ

>member
-1 MEQTWREQ
+1 MDQTWRDQ
-9 MLPASFRGINF
+9 MLPASFRGVSF

-43 PYAEQLG
+43 PYAEQMG

-171 NSLSSVYTVIQQQ
+171 NSLSGVYTVIQQQ
-184 FSTILGAFTN
+184 FSTIIGAFTN
-194 LTGLAQSLMN
+194 LTGFVQSLMN

-212 FSSYFSDFSVDE
+212 FSSYFSEFSVDD
-224 YLGNSARSSSNA
+224 YLGDDSGSSYRNSVA
-236 TVLTPS
+236 TAT
-242 QQASLSGGDSAN
+242 QQTEA
-254 SFAQTPDSN
+254 
-263 YRQTVVASTQHAE
+263 VAS
-276 AVVKINSVSQLGGVD
+276 INTVSDSGGVD
-291 AAAASQT
+291 AAAASQAT
-298 AANLVQD
+298 ANLVQD
-305 MLLVQVAL
+305 ALLVQVAL

-323 PVSTVT
+323 PVSTAT
-329 VPSVEQQAVQPIV
+329 VASVEQQAVQPIV
-342 RMEVPVADD
+342 RPEVPVADD
-351 VIELRDS
+351 VIELRDN

-364 QASLKADS
+364 QASLKADPE
-372 AHYMVLNTLRQ
+372 HYMVLNTLRQ
-383 SIVKHLTAVAESGV
+383 TIVKHLTAVAESGV
-397 RLVEITPSETLSA
+397 RLVEITPPETLSA

-434 HPGFVPARPLKIAQ
+434 HPGFVPARPIKIAQ

>member
-1 MEQTWREQ
+1 
-9 MLPASFRGINF
+9 MLPASFRGISF

-43 PYAEQLG
+43 PYAEQMG

-127 PTAKVNTQQQVVK
+127 PTARVNTQQQVVK

-171 NSLSSVYTVIQQQ
+171 NSLSGVYTVIQQQ
-184 FSTILGAFTN
+184 FSTIIGAFTN
-194 LTGLAQSLMN
+194 LTGFVQSLMN

-212 FSSYFSDFSVDE
+212 FSSYFSEFSVDD
-224 YLGNSARSSSNA
+224 YLGDDSGSSYRNSVA
-236 TVLTPS
+236 TAT
-242 QQASLSGGDSAN
+242 QQTEA
-254 SFAQTPDSN
+254 
-263 YRQTVVASTQHAE
+263 VAS
-276 AVVKINSVSQLGGVD
+276 INTVSDSGGVD
-291 AAAASQT
+291 AAAASQAT
-298 AANLVQD
+298 ANLVQD
-305 MLLVQVAL
+305 ALLVQVAL

-323 PVSTVT
+323 PVSTAT
-329 VPSVEQQAVQPIV
+329 VASVEQQAVQPIV
-342 RMEVPVADD
+342 RPEVPVADD
-351 VIELRDS
+351 VIELRDN

-364 QASLKADS
+364 QASLKADPG
-372 AHYMVLNTLRQ
+372 HYMVLNTLRQ
-383 SIVKHLTAVAESGV
+383 TIVKHLTAVAESGV
-397 RLVEITPSETLSA
+397 RLVEITPPETLSA

-434 HPGFVPARPLKIAQ
+434 HPGFVPARPIKIAQ